1 MKRAAIEKEYK
12 DEKMLA
18 FRKKTQLSVETA
30 QSSADE
36 ELDRR
41 ESVLNARI
49 AAFEKL
55 MRQQA
60 EDSARDVRLAA
71 TNASQIEQTA
81 DELEKVADALEA
93 REKKMAELAANLR
106 TRENAL
112 LEKTRDLETLGA
124 QLARKQAEAQQ
135 ISLRLLSAQEE
146 MSEKERLFEE
156 RSHRALEIIKLQKD
170 ELKKLR
176 EAA

>member
-1 MKRAAIEKEYK
+1 
-12 DEKMLA
+12 MLA
-18 FRKKTQLSVETA
+18 FRTKTRQNVETA
-30 QSSADE
+30 PSSPDE
-36 ELDRR
+36 DIDRR

-49 AAFEKL
+49 AEFEKL

-60 EDSARDVRLAA
+60 EDSGRDVRVEA
-71 TNASQIEQTA
+71 TNASQLEQTA

-135 ISLRLLSAQEE
+135 ISLRLLAAQEE
-146 MSEKERLFEE
+146 MNEKERLFEE
-156 RSHRALEIIKLQKD
+156 RSHRALETIKVQKD